1 MVGEDEKTREMVDA
15 IVKSGDTVQNI
26 LIRLQ
31 KLAEEYHIG
40 KQISIHSEQ
49 RHVGEG
55 SNKNPNR
62 HAARGDG
69 L

>member
-31 KLAEEYHIG
+31 KT
-40 KQISIHSEQ
+40 S
-49 RHVGEG
+49 
-55 SNKNPNR
+55 
-62 HAARGDG
+62 RGVSHWKVN
-69 L
+69 

>member
-31 KLAEEYHIG
+31 RLAEEYNI
-40 KQISIHSEQ
+40 
-49 RHVGEG
+49 
-55 SNKNPNR
+55 
-62 HAARGDG
+62 
-69 L
+69 